1 MHATQRLVWN
11 PLEHLGSNQSF
22 FNRKKPSFLL
32 FKVSGKRIGC
42 YVAEQMISFCPLIQ
56 INEFK
61 HLYECLNRCRC
72 SAEMFEGSLRISSR
86 QKKEVTITIITVQKR
101 FQQLRIICSCI
112 TPDILS
118 GDLPA
123 NSTFSLSQMQI
134 HLSTCFQNV
143 KFANFS
149 HSPKQQCSSVKRQA
163 WRIGTRRYWCKKTFQ
178 NISISY

>member
-22 FNRKKPSFLL
+22 FNRKKPVFLL

-42 YVAEQMISFCPLIQ
+42 YIAEQMISFCPLIQ

-61 HLYECLNRCRC
+61 HVYECLNRCRC
-72 SAEMFEGSLRISSR
+72 SDEMFEDSLRISSR
-86 QKKEVTITIITVQKR
+86 QTKEVTITIITVQER

-123 NSTFSLSQMQI
+123 NSTFSLSQM
-134 HLSTCFQNV
+134 
-143 KFANFS
+143 
-149 HSPKQQCSSVKRQA
+149 
-163 WRIGTRRYWCKKTFQ
+163 
-178 NISISY
+178 